1 MYRICTETL
10 SAIEREC
17 EVEQLNL
24 QLQKKY
30 YESRLQR
37 NEDIVRFRHDLYVN
51 ARFDLQCV
59 LSVIQCQKVMN
70 MAQIVANFRIIKDWE
85 VMKWGWQNLIIEKM
99 KKSMG

>member
-37 NEDIVRFRHDLYVN
+37 NEDIVRFRHDLY